1 MIILIFLIIVFVTTL
16 IKCAVKDLNKSPPL
30 ETLENSEKDDISE
43 LNRLERIENYD
54 KQIDGYTQLIK
65 LLDIAYLEETDK
77 KKKAAILSKQLA
89 TLEKLNKTIE
99 KREKLE

>member
-1 MIILIFLIIVFVTTL
+1 MIILLVIGIPFLIAFIWGIIDGFKL
-16 IKCAVKDLNKSPPL
+16 IRHKPPPVELEEDIRDLNH
-30 ETLENSEKDDISE
+30 
-43 LNRLERIENYD
+43 LERIENYD

-65 LLDIAYLEETDK
+65 LLDIASREESDP
-77 KKKAAILSKQLA
+77 KKKAVILSKQLA

>member
-1 MIILIFLIIVFVTTL
+1 MIILIVIGLPVLIGFIWGIVDGIKL
-16 IKCAVKDLNKSPPL
+16 IRYKPPPIEL
-30 ETLENSEKDDISE
+30 EEDISD

-54 KQIDGYTQLIK
+54 RQIDGYTQLIK
-65 LLDIAYLEETDK
+65 LLDIASREETDP
-77 KKKAAILSKQLA
+77 KKKAVVLSKQLS